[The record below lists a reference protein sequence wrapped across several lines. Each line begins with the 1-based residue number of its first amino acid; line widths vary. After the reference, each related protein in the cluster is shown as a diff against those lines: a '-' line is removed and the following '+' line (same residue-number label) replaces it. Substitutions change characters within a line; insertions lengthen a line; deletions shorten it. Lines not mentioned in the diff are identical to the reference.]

1 MKLTKGPGG
10 GQPQLCNADKHSNSE
25 DQEKAGRGL
34 RGTGLELLTD
44 TGKREGRM
52 FAEYAL

>member
-10 GQPQLCNADKHSNSE
+10 GQPQSRNADKHSNSE